1 MMALVKKWLVMGVV
15 CVAALTW
22 FFFAQLWA
30 IASDWMGARDG
41 GAHVLSAKELAGIRA
56 IRYLPVDRQVT
67 TLTISDLRVL
77 GHSGQ
82 TATVELQLTS
92 SQPTS
97 LYPAIRVY
105 LQAGNR
111 TVRTVLYRPTEYA
124 HRDRL
129 ESEPVRL
136 TLPLQAG
143 ETGFTAAAYFDFSGV

>member
-1 MMALVKKWLVMGVV
+1 MTSLLKKWLFMGVA
-15 CVAALTW
+15 CVAALIW
-22 FFFAQLWA
+22 FFFAQLWS
-30 IASDWMGARDG
+30 IASDWMGSRDG
-41 GAHVLSAKELAGIRA
+41 GVHALSAQELAGIRA
-56 IRYLPVDRQVT
+56 IRYLPIDHQVT
-67 TLTISDLRVL
+67 TLTVSDLRVL

-82 TATVELQLTS
+82 AATVELQLTS

-105 LQAGNR
+105 LQAGGR

-136 TLPLQAG
+136 TIPLQAG
-143 ETGFTAAAYFDFSGV
+143 ETGFTATAYFDFSGV